1 MKFVDPK
8 NDLAFKKIFGNENK
22 KEILISFLNS
32 VLDFKGKKT
41 IIAVSLD
48 NPYQLPDI
56 KELKETILD
65 IKATNQNGDKF
76 IVEMQKKDL
85 SDFDKRSLYY
95 TSKAYVS
102 QIEKG
107 EDVKSLKKVYYIAI
121 LNFNMFDNKNYIS
134 RHLIINQET
143 TTQDL
148 KDFEFTFVELKKFN
162 TKLEDLN
169 STIDKWIY
177 FINNASSFDLIP
189 KEYEN
194 IKEFKEAF
202 EIANKFS
209 WNKNE
214 LNYYDSM
221 DLRQA
226 DDKNALD
233 TAIKKGIKKG
243 IKQGIKQGLE
253 QGIEKGIEK
262 GIEQGLEKGIE
273 QGLEKGIEQGLEKGI
288 EQGKLKEKLNIAK
301 NLLDVLD

>member
-32 VLDFKGKKT
+32 VLDFKDEKT
-41 IIAVSLD
+41 IVEVTLD

-65 IKATNQNGDKF
+65 IKARNKNGDKF

-102 QIEKG
+102 QIQKG
-107 EDVKSLKKVYYIAI
+107 EELKNLKKVYYIAI

-148 KDFEFTFVELKKFN
+148 KDFEFTFIELKKFN

-177 FINNASSFDLIP
+177 FINNASKFDLIP
-189 KEYEN
+189 KEYED
-194 IKEFKEAF
+194 IKEFQEAF

-209 WNKNE
+209 WNQKE
-214 LNYYDSM
+214 LDYYDSM

-233 TAIKKGIKKG
+233 TAEQKGVK
-243 IKQGIKQGLE
+243 
-253 QGIEKGIEK
+253 
-262 GIEQGLEKGIE
+262 
-273 QGLEKGIEQGLEKGI
+273 KGI
-288 EQGKLKEKLNIAK
+288 EQGKLKEKLTIAK
-301 NLLDVLD
+301 NLLDVLDNETIAIKTGLSIQQIKDLRK

>member
-32 VLDFKGKKT
+32 VLDFKDEKT
-41 IIAVSLD
+41 IVEVTLD

-65 IKATNQNGDKF
+65 IKARNKNGDKF

-102 QIEKG
+102 QIQKG
-107 EDVKSLKKVYYIAI
+107 EELKNLKKVYYIAI

-148 KDFEFTFVELKKFN
+148 KDFEFTFIELKKFN

-177 FINNASSFDLIP
+177 FINNASKFDLIP
-189 KEYEN
+189 KEYED
-194 IKEFKEAF
+194 IKEFQEAF

-209 WNKNE
+209 WNQKE
-214 LNYYDSM
+214 LDYYDSM

-233 TAIKKGIKKG
+233 TAEQKGVK
-243 IKQGIKQGLE
+243 
-253 QGIEKGIEK
+253 K
-262 GIEQGLEKGIE
+262 GIEQ
-273 QGLEKGIEQGLEKGI
+273 GI
-288 EQGKLKEKLNIAK
+288 EQGKLKEKLTIAK
-301 NLLDVLD
+301 NLLDILDNETIAIKTGLLIQQIKDLRKC

>member
-1 MKFVDPK
+1 MKFADPK

-32 VLDFKGKKT
+32 VLDFKDEKT
-41 IIAVSLD
+41 IVEVTLD

-65 IKATNQNGDKF
+65 IKATNQNGDNF

-85 SDFDKRSLYY
+85 SNFAKRSLYY

-107 EDVKSLKKVYYIAI
+107 EDVINLKKVYYIAI
-121 LNFNMFDNKNYIS
+121 LNFNMFKNKNYIS

-148 KDFEFTFVELKKFN
+148 KDFEFTFIELKKFN

-169 STIDKWIY
+169 TSIDKWIY

-189 KEYEN
+189 KEYED
-194 IKEFKEAF
+194 IKEFQEAF
-202 EIANKFS
+202 QIANKYS
-209 WNKNE
+209 WNKKE
-214 LNYYDSM
+214 LEYYDSM
-221 DLRQA
+221 DLKQA
-226 DDKNALD
+226 DDKNALE
-233 TAIKKGIKKG
+233 TARVKAKKENSIEIAKKS
-243 IKQGIKQGLE
+243 LE
-253 QGIEKGIEK
+253 QGLDLETIKI
-262 GIEQGLEKGIE
+262 ITGLTDTE
-273 QGLEKGIEQGLEKGI
+273 LV
-288 EQGKLKEKLNIAK
+288 
-301 NLLDVLD
+301 NLTNRRR

>member
-1 MKFVDPK
+1 MKFADPK

-32 VLDFKGKKT
+32 VLDFKDEKT
-41 IIAVSLD
+41 IVEVTLD

-85 SDFDKRSLYY
+85 SNFDKRSLYY

-107 EDVKSLKKVYYIAI
+107 EEIINLKKVYYIAI
-121 LNFNMFDNKNYIS
+121 LNFNMFENKNYIS

-148 KDFEFTFVELKKFN
+148 KDFEFTFIELKKFN
-162 TKLEDLN
+162 IKLEDLN
-169 STIDKWIY
+169 TTIDKWVY

-189 KEYEN
+189 KEFDN
-194 IKEFKEAF
+194 ILEFQEAF
-202 EIANKFS
+202 QIANKFT
-209 WNKNE
+209 WNKKE
-214 LNYYDSM
+214 LEYYDSM
-221 DLRQA
+221 DLKQA
-226 DDKNALD
+226 DDKNALE
-233 TAIKKGIKKG
+233 TARAKAKK
-243 IKQGIKQGLE
+243 E
-253 QGIEKGIEK
+253 NSIE
-262 GIEQGLEKGIE
+262 
-273 QGLEKGIEQGLEKGI
+273 
-288 EQGKLKEKLNIAK
+288 IAK
-301 NLLDVLD
+301 SLLDILDIETIALKTKLSIQEVANLTNRRR

>member
-1 MKFVDPK
+1 MKFADPK

-32 VLDFKGKKT
+32 VLDFKNEKT
-41 IIAVSLD
+41 IVEVTLD

-56 KELKETILD
+56 QELKETILD

-85 SDFDKRSLYY
+85 SNFAKRSLYY

-102 QIEKG
+102 QIDKG
-107 EDVKSLKKVYYIAI
+107 EDVINLKKVYYIAI
-121 LNFNMFDNKNYIS
+121 LNFNMFDNINYIS

-143 TTQDL
+143 MTQDL
-148 KDFEFTFVELKKFN
+148 KDFEFTFIELKKFN

-194 IKEFKEAF
+194 IKEFQEAF
-202 EIANKFS
+202 KIANKYS
-209 WNKNE
+209 WNKKE
-214 LNYYDSM
+214 LEYYDRVLMRQM
-221 DLRQA
+221 DDVLEEEKRKSDMETA
-226 DDKNALD
+226 EKKAEKRKAL
-233 TAIKKGIKKG
+233 
-243 IKQGIKQGLE
+243 E
-253 QGIEKGIEK
+253 
-262 GIEQGLEKGIE
+262 
-273 QGLEKGIEQGLEKGI
+273 
-288 EQGKLKEKLNIAK
+288 IAK
-301 NLLDVLD
+301 NLLDVLDTETIAFKTGLNIQEVVELKRVVLNFSK

>member
-1 MKFVDPK
+1 MKFADPK

-32 VLDFKGKKT
+32 VLDFKDKKT
-41 IIAVSLD
+41 IIDVTLD

-65 IKATNQNGDKF
+65 IKATNKNGDKF
-76 IVEMQKKDL
+76 IIEMQKKDL
-85 SDFDKRSLYY
+85 SNFDKRSLYY

-107 EDVKSLKKVYYIAI
+107 EEIINLKKVYYIAI
-121 LNFNMFDNKNYIS
+121 LNFNMFDNINYIS

-148 KDFEFTFVELKKFN
+148 KDFEFTFIELKKFD

-189 KEYEN
+189 KEYED
-194 IKEFKEAF
+194 IKEFQEAF
-202 EIANKFS
+202 QIANKFS
-209 WNKNE
+209 WNKKE
-214 LNYYDSM
+214 LEYYDSM
-221 DLRQA
+221 DLKLA
-226 DDKNALD
+226 DDKNALE
-233 TAIKKGIKKG
+233 TAEKKGILKVAINLLKANVNIET
-243 IKQGIKQGLE
+243 IKQTTGLTDTE
-253 QGIEKGIEK
+253 
-262 GIEQGLEKGIE
+262 L
-273 QGLEKGIEQGLEKGI
+273 
-288 EQGKLKEKLNIAK
+288 A
-301 NLLDVLD
+301 NLTNRRVCENSPK

>member
-1 MKFVDPK
+1 MKFADPK

-32 VLDFKGKKT
+32 VLDFKEKKAIVEVT
-41 IIAVSLD
+41 LD

-65 IKATNQNGDKF
+65 IKATNKNGDKF

-85 SDFDKRSLYY
+85 SNFAKRSLYY
-95 TSKAYVS
+95 TSKAYLS
-102 QIEKG
+102 QIDKG
-107 EDVKSLKKVYYIAI
+107 EDVSKLKKVYYIAI
-121 LNFNMFDNKNYIS
+121 LNFNMFENRSYIS

-148 KDFEFTFVELKKFN
+148 KDFEFTFIELKKFN
-162 TKLEDLN
+162 VKLEELN

-189 KEYEN
+189 HEYED

-209 WNKNE
+209 WNKKE
-214 LNYYDSM
+214 LEHYDRILMREM
-221 DLRQA
+221 D
-226 DDKNALD
+226 
-233 TAIKKGIKKG
+233 
-243 IKQGIKQGLE
+243 
-253 QGIEKGIEK
+253 
-262 GIEQGLEKGIE
+262 
-273 QGLEKGIEQGLEKGI
+273 
-288 EQGKLKEKLNIAK
+288 
-301 NLLDVLD
+301 DVLVEEKRKNDLE